1 MESLEE
7 RLKTQEVELQQLR
20 EIVEREKTMLTKKKT
35 GRPTKYDARL
45 DETVCFKVTKKQK
58 KKLDEI
64 LKSSKREKSEFI
76 RQMIF
81 GEKDDK
87 NLQKKPK

>member
-7 RLKTQEVELQQLR
+7 RLRTQVAEVQQLR
-20 EIVEREKTMLTKKKT
+20 EIIERERIMLAKKRI
-35 GRPTKYDARL
+35 GRPTKYNARL

-58 KKLDEI
+58 EKLDEI
-64 LKSSKREKSEFI
+64 LKFNEREKSEFI

-81 GEKDDK
+81 GGE
-87 NLQKKPK
+87 

>member
-7 RLKTQEVELQQLR
+7 RLKTQEAELAQLK
-20 EIVEREKTMLTKKKT
+20 ELIEYERIALTEKKP

-58 KKLDEI
+58 EKLDET
-64 LKSSKREKSEFI
+64 LKFNEREKSEFI

-81 GEKDDK
+81 GEG
-87 NLQKKPK
+87 